1 MKVIYRE
8 GLTFIDWPAQPRGG
22 CRATAP
28 ALVVIVACIA
38 LWPAP
43 GRAQTTQG
51 PAPPDPLVQARNLYN
66 EGRYEAAIEAA
77 TKAQQVPQQQN
88 AASLILGRAGLER
101 YRTTADPADL
111 IRAREALRAV
121 DSASLS
127 SRDRADLVIGL
138 GEALFF
144 EELYGPAA
152 DLFESMLDRTEEIG
166 PEARDRVLDWWATAV
181 DRRVRAQP
189 AGTRAAAYDRLIERM
204 EAELRRDGTSAAAAY
219 WLAAAT
225 FSRGLVE
232 RAWEAAIAGYVRA
245 LITPDRGATLRPDLD
260 RLVREAIIPERLRR
274 LPEAGTNQGD
284 QASAAMTAEWE
295 LIKERW
301 AGK

>member
-1 MKVIYRE
+1 MKVTYRQ
-8 GLTFIDWPAQPRGG
+8 GLTLIGQAARPRGG
-22 CRATAP
+22 CQATA
-28 ALVVIVACIA
+28 ASLVAIIASLA
-38 LWPAP
+38 LWPAL
-43 GRAQTTQG
+43 GHAQRTQA
-51 PAPPDPLVQARNLYN
+51 PAPPDPLAQARSLYN
-66 EGRYEAAIEAA
+66 EGRFDAAMEAA
-77 TKAQQVPQQQN
+77 TKARQVPQQQN
-88 AASLILGRAGLER
+88 AALLILGRAGLER

-121 DSASLS
+121 DSSSLS

-189 AGTRAAAYDRLIERM
+189 AEMRAAAYDRLIERM

-219 WLAAAT
+219 WVAAAT

-274 LPEAGTNQGD
+274 LPEAGTTQGE